1 MHWLGLIFA
10 SKSWEPKNTDKK
22 FGAHFKD
29 FSALLGRK
37 VIDSL
42 AEKSWKVYKTRNR
55 TLPAVPFS
63 SIFCPFFCQVC
74 LFSAI
79 FVWFLPYLPVF
90 LPFLPVFKSSFSIF
104 CPMLRL
110 AGQFDTKERFISLAE
125 QNWMNLAP
133 LREYLFG
140 KTGLSD
146 WKKDIVGSP

>member
-1 MHWLGLIFA
+1 MG
-10 SKSWEPKNTDKK
+10 
-22 FGAHFKD
+22 G
-29 FSALLGRK
+29 
-37 VIDSL
+37 L
-42 AEKSWKVYKTRNR
+42 AEKKLTVWQKRVGKIKKPETE
-55 TLPAVPFS
+55 PCQQPPFPPY
-63 SIFCPFFCQVC
+63 FTH
-74 LFSAI
+74 FSAI
-79 FVWFLPYLPVF
+79 FACF
-90 LPFLPVFKSSFSIF
+90 SSIF